1 MRDKCLA
8 TENTLMVPRGE
19 VGRGMGELGTGIKE
33 GTCPDEHQVMYRS
46 VESPYCIPGINITLS
61 VN

>member
-1 MRDKCLA
+1 
-8 TENTLMVPRGE
+8 MVPRGE